1 MKIES
6 IRNTNF
12 KEVNYQRM
20 LTLTQTNLQPIIT
33 QEAHAATLTS
43 RISGDS
49 FTVNNTLQLPVQVIF
64 DGNIL
69 NLGHI
74 QFISSQTISYR
85 A

>member
-1 MKIES
+1 
-6 IRNTNF
+6 
-12 KEVNYQRM
+12 M
-20 LTLTQTNLQPIIT
+20 LTLTQTNLQPIIERATLQAT
-33 QEAHAATLTS
+33 QEARAATLTS